1 MLHRIYAIHD
11 QAITIEFS
19 QEISEDANMRVIEMK
34 HAIESNPFKGF
45 IECVPAYASL
55 TVYFND
61 QISAL
66 DVRAQMMNF
75 YDTQSEIIKSGATTN
90 NKQTIII
97 PVCYDPA
104 LGVDLPWVSNHLNLS
119 EEEIISLHSSIAYR
133 VFMIG
138 FIPGFPYM
146 GTLPQLL
153 ELPRKQTPSMKIPMG
168 SVAIAGKQTGI
179 YPAEVPGG
187 WHVIGRTPLKMF
199 DKTKEPC
206 CFLKAGD
213 FVQFKSISLEEF
225 NQYS

>member
-1 MLHRIYAIHD
+1 MHRLYSIHD
-11 QAITIEFS
+11 HAITHEFS
-19 QEISEDANMRVIEMK
+19 QEISEDANMHVIEMQ

-61 QISAL
+61 KISAL
-66 DVRAQMMNF
+66 DVRAQLMEF
-75 YDTQSEIIKSGATTN
+75 YASQSENIKSGTTTN

-104 LGVDLPWVSNHLNLS
+104 LGFDLPWVSNHLNLS
-119 EEEIISLHSSIAYR
+119 EEEIISLHASIAYR

-146 GTLPQLL
+146 GTLPQQL

-187 WHVIGRTPLKMF
+187 WHVIGRTHLKMF
-199 DKTKEPC
+199 DKTKDPC

-213 FVQFKSISLEEF
+213 FVQFKSISLEAF

>member
-1 MLHRIYAIHD
+1 MSFRFYAIHD

-19 QEISEDANMRVIEMK
+19 QEISEDANMRVIEMQ

-61 QISAL
+61 QISSL
-66 DVRAQMMNF
+66 DVRAQLMSF
-75 YDTQSEIIKSGATTN
+75 YHTHSENVKSSATKN
-90 NKQTIII
+90 YEQTIII
-97 PVCYDPA
+97 PVCYEPA
-104 LGVDLPWVSNHLNLS
+104 LDVDLPWVSKHLDLS
-119 EEEIISLHSSIAYR
+119 HEEIISLHTSIAYR
-133 VFMIG
+133 VFVIG
-138 FIPGFPYM
+138 FIPGIPYM
-146 GTLPQLL
+146 GSLPQEL
-153 ELPRKQTPSMKIPMG
+153 ELPRKQSPSMKIPMG

-187 WHVIGRTPLKMF
+187 WHVIGRTPFKMF

-206 CFLKAGD
+206 CFLNAGD